1 MGCGQ
6 HGLQLTVRDPQF
18 TLSSPTMHLM
28 CPVLSRLSG
37 PPPRSSWKGRGGLP
51 AMGVEGG
58 GIGGGGDGP
67 GRSFLKTESWPQGAE
82 SVRSTGTHTPRGPG
96 HAVGSMHVRDVVG
109 LRMCRG

>member
-28 CPVLSRLSG
+28 CPVFSRLSG
-37 PPPRSSWKGRGGLP
+37 PPPWSSWKGRGGAP
-51 AMGVEGG
+51 CNGCGVGEALV
-58 GIGGGGDGP
+58 GGDGP
-67 GRSFLKTESWPQGAE
+67 GRGFLKAESWPQGAG
-82 SVRSTGTHTPRGPG
+82 SVRSTGTHTPHGPG